1 LPRLIRPAG
10 FLDSNHAP
18 QREANLLAL
27 PLYCSFDPEHY
38 RFCPLPRFRCDLSY
52 MGTYARDRQPKIEE
66 FLCKPAGALSQKR
79 FLVAGPQYP
88 NNVVWPGNVKRIV
101 HLEPKFHAAFYSS
114 SRLTLNVTRREMVE
128 AGYSPSV
135 RLFEAAACGATIISD
150 RWDGL
155 DTFFVSGQQILLPE
169 SSSEVVDYLTE
180 MDEAEMERIGDN
192 AQARVL
198 AEHSAEQRALEFEDY
213 VSGVGSEPK
222 QLATVTTVTPA
233 PG

>member
-1 LPRLIRPAG
+1 
-10 FLDSNHAP
+10 
-18 QREANLLAL
+18 
-27 PLYCSFDPEHY
+27 
-38 RFCPLPRFRCDLSY
+38 